1 MREYTER
8 EKWFIE
14 RVGKVVYRNKTSCP
28 CDICNNVANNGLI
41 IADHNHALYLSE
53 IEAEYNIEGHPLK
66 YCDTK
71 EEVTEFINH
80 PHAG

>member
-1 MREYTER
+1 MREYSDR

-14 RVGKVVYRNKTSCP
+14 RIGKVVYRNATSCR
-28 CDICNNVANNGLI
+28 CDICKNVTVNGLI

-53 IEAEYNIEGHPLK
+53 IEAEYNLDSHPLR

-71 EEVTEFINH
+71 EEVTEFINQL
-80 PHAG
+80 